1 MTTDTRIDPDAA
13 RQGAA
18 VPAVPDDVLAELM
31 RALADAVLIADPA
44 GRITFWNAGAQRLFG
59 WSAAE
64 AVGQSLDLIIP
75 ERLRAR
81 HWDGW
86 NETVRT
92 GVTKYGETLLEVP
105 AQGRDGRKMS
115 IAFTVSLLTDP
126 DSGDVSA
133 VAAVLRDD
141 TERWQQRRE
150 QRDEIARLRAD
161 PRLADGEGPET
172 AAPPP
177 SP

>member
-1 MTTDTRIDPDAA
+1 MTHDNPL
-13 RQGAA
+13 
-18 VPAVPDDVLAELM
+18 PDDVLAELM
-31 RALADAVLIADPA
+31 RGLADAVLIADPA
-44 GRITFWNAGAQRLFG
+44 GRIMFWNAGAERLFG
-59 WSAAE
+59 WSAGE
-64 AVGQSLDLIIP
+64 AIGQSLDLIIP

-86 NETVRT
+86 NQTVRT
-92 GVTKYGETLLEVP
+92 GVTKYGDTLLEVP

-115 IAFTVSLLTDP
+115 IAFTVSLLTDR
-126 DSGDVSA
+126 DSGAVSA

-161 PRLADGEGPET
+161 PRLAGDDASAT
-172 AAPPP
+172 TPPTTT
-177 SP
+177 S

>member
-1 MTTDTRIDPDAA
+1 MTNDNP
-13 RQGAA
+13 
-18 VPAVPDDVLAELM
+18 VPDDVLAELM
-31 RALADAVLIADPA
+31 RGLADAVLIADPA
-44 GRITFWNAGAQRLFG
+44 GRITFWNTGAERLFG
-59 WSAAE
+59 WSAGE
-64 AVGQSLDLIIP
+64 AIGQSLDLIIP

-105 AQGRDGRKMS
+105 AQSRDGRKMS
-115 IAFTVSLLTDP
+115 IAFTVSLLTDR
-126 DSGDVSA
+126 DSGSVSA

-161 PRLADGEGPET
+161 PRLAGDAASST
-172 AAPPP
+172 APAP
-177 SP
+177 SPR